1 MAKRVKKFEGR
12 KRNPT
17 QMMFLALNMILLA
30 FFILMVALSQPNK
43 TKEAEVAMQVQ
54 KAFRTYGGTFLG
66 LGTFVE
72 QTGVSADEN
81 LESSRE
87 LEQFLGEVS
96 HFVEENKEDKT
107 LSYEIVAEGLII
119 NISEKFSFEPRSS
132 EIVAQSMPLF
142 DSIYNL
148 MLRTTNKVRIEGHS
162 DNVPIRGVTFRDNWQ
177 LSAQRAMSVFK
188 YFTAKG
194 EIEPARFAVAGYGP
208 HRPLASNLTESGRQR
223 NRRVTIVFQGKLRRA
238 DQP

>member
-1 MAKRVKKFEGR
+1 MAKRVKKPEGR
-12 KRNPT
+12 KRDST

-30 FFILMVALSQPNK
+30 FFILMVALSQPDT
-43 TKEAEVAMQVQ
+43 TKEAEIANQIK
-54 KAFRTYGGTFLG
+54 KAFQTYGGTFLG

-72 QTGVSADEN
+72 QTGVSADEE
-81 LESSRE
+81 LESSQE

-96 HFVEENKEDKT
+96 RFVEENKEDKT

-119 NISEKFSFEPRSS
+119 NISEKFSFEPYSS
-132 EIVAQSMPLF
+132 EIVAASMPLF

-162 DNVPIRGVTFRDNWQ
+162 DNVPVRGVTFRDNWQ
-177 LSAQRAMSVFK
+177 LSAQRAMAVFK
-188 YFTAKG
+188 YFTAKD
-194 EIEPARFAVAGYGP
+194 EIAAARFAVAGYGP

-223 NRRVTIVFQGKLRRA
+223 NRRVTIVFQGKLNRV

>member
-1 MAKRVKKFEGR
+1 MAKRVKKPEGR
-12 KRNPT
+12 KRDST

-30 FFILMVALSQPNK
+30 FFILMVALSQPDK
-43 TKEAEVAMQVQ
+43 TKEAEIANQIK
-54 KAFRTYGGTFLG
+54 KAFQTYGGTFLG

-72 QTGVSADEN
+72 QTGVSADEE
-81 LESSRE
+81 LESSQE

-96 HFVEENKEDKT
+96 RFVEENKEDKT

-132 EIVAQSMPLF
+132 EIVVASMPLF

-162 DNVPIRGVTFRDNWQ
+162 DNVPVRGVTFRDNWQ

-194 EIEPARFAVAGYGP
+194 EIATARFAVAGYGP

-223 NRRVTIVFQGKLRRA
+223 NRRVSIVFQGKLIRV